1 MSVRQVERY
10 SLRSLLINV
19 KGATSFENL
28 RTVNQ
33 VVFQTVKAA
42 AIVLNL
48 LEDDSAWEKV
58 VEEAAAFE
66 MPVQLRQLFVD
77 ICLYCNPTDAFHP
90 FELNLNH
97 LMEDYIRSGHE
108 AEVAKNLTLKW
119 IQDKLR
125 LNNQTMEDLS
135 LPVPDFQLIN
145 QLIEAQIGENNEN
158 TRQEK

>member
-1 MSVRQVERY
+1 
-10 SLRSLLINV
+10 
-19 KGATSFENL
+19 
-28 RTVNQ
+28 
-33 VVFQTVKAA
+33 VFPTFKAA
-42 AIVLNL
+42 AIALNL

-58 VEEAAAFE
+58 MEEAAAFE

-77 ICLYCNPTDAFHP
+77 ICLYCNPTDALHL
-90 FELNLNH
+90 FEINLNH

-135 LPVPDFQLIN
+135 LPVPDFQV
-145 QLIEAQIGENNEN
+145 
-158 TRQEK
+158 